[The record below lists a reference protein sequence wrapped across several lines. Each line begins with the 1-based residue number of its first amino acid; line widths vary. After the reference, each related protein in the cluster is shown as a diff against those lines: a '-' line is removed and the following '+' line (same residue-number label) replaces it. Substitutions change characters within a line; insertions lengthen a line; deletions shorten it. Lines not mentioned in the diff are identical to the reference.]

1 MERCIEL
8 TQGSGDSSF
17 DLPALQSYLSM
28 RPSAYRC
35 HPRLFEGDCLHT
47 PYLPPPPTHGHQSS
61 SRSPALTATLPASR
75 SSYALEGDLLGL
87 DDNGDGNGDPPTNIL
102 VAKTKAEEGIDGI
115 LDAAGIGCAAAPQ
128 VQDELAWPGKRHRE
142 RRRGRRVRRGG
153 MGPGR
158 LCFRLRHGR
167 DLGHDGAGGEA
178 FPGDIVSGVEGCL
191 DATWSA
197 YSQPK
202 CRKRFEIEK
211 LSVEDVEMEDLN
223 FYYASYS
230 RCVARVFHCHCS
242 S

>member
-87 DDNGDGNGDPPTNIL
+87 DDNGDGNGDSGADHGLDESEGLLARKRNHQL
-102 VAKTKAEEGIDGI
+102 EEARDRERERSASFKDDEQLRRQKQRRVSTGFSTRPGS
-115 LDAAGIGCAAAPQ
+115 GAPQ
-128 VQDELAWPGKRHRE
+128 RRKSKTSLPGLANGTE
-142 RRRGRRVRRGG
+142 S
-153 MGPGR
+153 
-158 LCFRLRHGR
+158 
-167 DLGHDGAGGEA
+167 GGEDEEYEEEEWVPDV
-178 FPGDIVSGVEGCL
+178 FVFDYGTVVIWGMTE
-191 DATWSA
+191 
-197 YSQPK
+197 
-202 CRKRFEIEK
+202 REEKRF
-211 LSVEDVEMEDLN
+211 LATL
-223 FYYASYS
+223 
-230 RCVARVFHCHCS
+230 
-242 S
+242 